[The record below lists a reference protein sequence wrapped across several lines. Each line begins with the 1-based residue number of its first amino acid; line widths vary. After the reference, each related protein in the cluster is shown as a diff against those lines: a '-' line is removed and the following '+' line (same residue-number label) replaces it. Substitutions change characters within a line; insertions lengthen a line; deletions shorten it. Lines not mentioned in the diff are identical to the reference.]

1 MIEVSL
7 SLSLSTHFTLA
18 LSSGLVGLTITY
30 AISMMGLF
38 EWVVR
43 LSAEVENQVGG
54 KRKQISDSD
63 ALLPLISF
71 FFILFSFC

>member
-1 MIEVSL
+1 MHSVTI
-7 SLSLSTHFTLA
+7 HFFPA

-43 LSAEVENQVGG
+43 RSAEVENQVGG
-54 KRKQISDSD
+54 KRKYK
-63 ALLPLISF
+63 
-71 FFILFSFC
+71 